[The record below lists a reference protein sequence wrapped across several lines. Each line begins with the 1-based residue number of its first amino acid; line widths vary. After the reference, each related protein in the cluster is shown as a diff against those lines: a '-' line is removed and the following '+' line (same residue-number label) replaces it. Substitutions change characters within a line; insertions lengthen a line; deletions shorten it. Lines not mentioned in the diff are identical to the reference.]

1 MTLCSLREVLDHARA
16 GGYGVGAFN
25 VTDIEQVEAVLDA
38 AALTDSPVIVQT
50 IAGASAFAS
59 DELFWDLL
67 LRTVDHYP
75 RVPVVVHLDHG
86 PDYET
91 CQRAIDAGF
100 SSVMIDGSLDPATHQ
115 PTSFEANVAV
125 TKRVVAYAREHGVSV
140 EAELGTIGGSKD
152 GATHA
157 EIVLADPEEA
167 RRFVAETDVDALAV
181 AIGTS
186 HGAYKFTSPPDGT
199 VLRMDLIEQIAALI
213 PGTHLVMHGSS
224 SLPAD
229 LREIINAHGGGL
241 PESWGVPESEKAR
254 STKLGVTKINQGMDS
269 HMAYAAAMRV
279 TLAADPLAADPAP
292 AAKAGRAAMSNMIAE
307 RMGVFGQAGRAA
319 DYEAT
324 PVRAE
329 AALPLPSNAVPSTV

>member
-25 VTDIEQVEAVLDA
+25 VTDVEQVEAVLNA
-38 AALTDSPVIVQT
+38 AVKTNSPVIVQT

-59 DELFWDLL
+59 DELYWDLL
-67 LRTVDHYP
+67 LRTVSHYP
-75 RVPVVVHLDHG
+75 QIPVVAHLDHG
-86 PDYET
+86 PDAQT
-91 CQRAIDAGF
+91 CKRAIDAGF
-100 SSVMIDGSLDPATHQ
+100 SSVMIDGSLDPVTHK

-125 TKRVVAYAREHGVSV
+125 TKEVVAYAREHGVSV

-167 RRFVAETDVDALAV
+167 KRFVEETDVDALAV

-199 VLRMDLIEQIAALI
+199 VLRMDLIETIASLLPDA
-213 PGTHLVMHGSS
+213 HLVMHGSS
-224 SLPAD
+224 SLPAH

-241 PESWGVPESEKAR
+241 PESWGVPDEEKAR

-279 TLAADPLAADPAP
+279 ALAADPLAADPAP
-292 AAKAGRAAMSNMIAE
+292 AAKAGGAAMSEIIAE
-307 RMGVFGQAGRAA
+307 RMVLFGQAGRAA
-319 DYEAT
+319 DYVGT
-324 PVRAE
+324 PARRE
-329 AALPLPSNAVPSTV
+329 TALSRG

>member
-38 AALTDSPVIVQT
+38 AAATNSPVIVQT

-59 DELFWDLL
+59 DELYWDLL

-75 RVPVVVHLDHG
+75 QIPVVVHLDHG
-86 PDYET
+86 PDFET
-91 CQRAIDAGF
+91 CKRAVDAGF
-100 SSVMIDGSLDPATHQ
+100 SSVMIDGSLDPVTHK
-115 PTSFEANVAV
+115 PTSFEANVEV
-125 TKRVVAYAREHGVSV
+125 TKRVVAYARERGVSI

-167 RRFVAETDVDALAV
+167 KRFVEETGVDALAV

-199 VLRMDLIEQIAALI
+199 VLRMDLIETIAALI
-213 PGTHLVMHGSS
+213 PDTHLVMHGSS
-224 SLPAD
+224 SLPAH
-229 LREIINAHGGGL
+229 LRAVINAHGGGL
-241 PESWGVPESEKAR
+241 PESWGVPDEEKAR

-279 TLAADPLAADPAP
+279 ALAEDPLAADPAP
-292 AAKAGRAAMSNMIAE
+292 AAKAGRAAMSAIIAE
-307 RMGVFGQAGRAA
+307 RMGIFGQAGHAG
-319 DYEAT
+319 DYVGT
-324 PVRAE
+324 PVRE
-329 AALPLPSNAVPSTV
+329 AAALSLA